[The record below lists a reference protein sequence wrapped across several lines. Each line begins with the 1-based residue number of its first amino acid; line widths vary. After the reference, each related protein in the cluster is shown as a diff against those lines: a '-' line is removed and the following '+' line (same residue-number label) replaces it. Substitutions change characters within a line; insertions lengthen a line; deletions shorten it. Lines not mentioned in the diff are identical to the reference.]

1 MFYYPLV
8 EMCQNLYQF
17 SKHHCGNP
25 DLLDSD
31 YDFIKNLEAMA
42 FDYLSYHNIRE
53 EKLHSFSSNFNS
65 ERLKDNVELNHS
77 DCYYNDPEQ
86 NYDLNERYETNYDHD
101 YCADNTQGENDYYRN
116 DGYDNYE
123 NDGTT
128 YSEGEDDYYQE
139 CDYDDY
145 EYDNDDTNEAGPY
158 LNVTRYRDGR
168 QPQFNISKYPT
179 SSISEDKYK
188 Y

>member
-8 EMCQNLYQF
+8 EMCQNLYKF

-86 NYDLNERYETNYDHD
+86 NYDLNERYETDYDYD
-101 YCADNTQGENDYYRN
+101 YCADNTQGENDYYQN
-116 DGYDNYE
+116 DGDDNYE
-123 NDGTT
+123 NDGTNYLEGDNDT
-128 YSEGEDDYYQE
+128 YEG
-139 CDYDDY
+139 
-145 EYDNDDTNEAGPY
+145 DNDDTIKAGMY
-158 LNVTRYRDGR
+158 LTLTRYKDGR
-168 QPQFNISKYPT
+168 EPQLLISKNPNL
-179 SSISEDKYK
+179 SISEAKNNY
-188 Y
+188 